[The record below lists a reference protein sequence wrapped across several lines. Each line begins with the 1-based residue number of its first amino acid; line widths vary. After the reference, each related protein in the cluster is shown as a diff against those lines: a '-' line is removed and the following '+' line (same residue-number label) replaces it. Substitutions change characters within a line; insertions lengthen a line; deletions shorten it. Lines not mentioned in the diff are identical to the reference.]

1 MTSPIPAAAADHQ
14 VGDAITYFGS
24 LGWFDGVVAEVRH
37 LTDEAGAELTAFV
50 VHLKGV
56 GRLLTSGDALTAAS
70 VDEGQAAE
78 QPALVVPV
86 TAPVVTPAV
95 EDQAYAADPG
105 SQLP

>member
-1 MTSPIPAAAADHQ
+1 MTSPIPAAPADHQ
-14 VGDAITYFGS
+14 VGDAVTYFGS

-56 GRLLTSGDALTAAS
+56 DG
-70 VDEGQAAE
+70 GQAAE
-78 QPALVVPV
+78 QPAPVVPV
-86 TAPVVTPAV
+86 TAPVVAPVVEPAQAD